1 MKRVWIIL
9 SAACVSLF
17 LLPIA
22 PIAHAQGVG
31 ASGELTGTVSD
42 PSGAAIANASIRI
55 TQAARGFE
63 RTATTDEGGGYK
75 FTGLAPANY
84 EITVSANGFETVV
97 QKSVTVAV
105 GQITVADFQLS
116 LSRVEQQ
123 LTVTAAA
130 PVVNV
135 EQSQQAN
142 SISERYISD
151 LPINRRDYLTFTLLA
166 PGVSNSTRI
175 ASDQDFRVKQTP
187 QSGLSFYGS
196 NGRGNSVT
204 VDGAEA
210 NDDAGGVR
218 LNVSQDAVQ
227 EFQVNR
233 SNYSADLGG
242 ASGASIN
249 IVTKSGTNNVHGS
262 LYGYFRNDALDAR
275 DPFAFSNAL
284 APASPFSFTA
294 QGQPVKNSLSR
305 QQFGGTVG
313 FPIKKN
319 KTFLFVSFEGLHED
333 SQNTVPLLTN
343 SSIFAGPTAASPTA
357 FPAND
362 PRAAQQAIVSGLTAE
377 GGTNV
382 PCLSQFNPGAPPT
395 IVTLPAA
402 ICAGALQSA
411 LTVSPITGLS
421 AYQNAVN
428 NFLIGQLEA
437 NGGLFPYNTRE
448 YLASVRLDHQ
458 FGEHDQAFL
467 RYNYG
472 HDLEESPDV
481 QSLTGFSAGS
491 SLHTYDNTLDAS
503 WFHDFSA
510 TAQNEARVQFD
521 YNYTGVIP
529 NEPAEVGLQIPGV
542 ASLGT
547 NIFLP
552 NRTILRRYDFADNIT
567 FTRGRHT
574 FKFGVDELLRGDHTE
589 AHTYMPGR
597 FIFGTIPGGAL
608 SPCLQEPAI
617 CGLTSAF
624 PAAIDPLQAASL
636 GAPLFLEQGF
646 GSQVFAATRPYT
658 ALYWQDS
665 WQVAPSFTFNFGL
678 RYEMDSEPAPLNSD
692 YNNFAPRISLAWDPF
707 GDHKTVIRAG
717 YGVYYATTYFQIP
730 DVDNTL
736 GVLNANGSSVENQAA
751 GNQVVNAIGACGI
764 LNFIPG
770 SGSSPCRRKIGIDI
784 VPLTGYPANPIVAS
798 NPNPTYTSATVFG
811 GLFAQGL
818 VQCTTP
824 APGNAACITPAAL
837 SPLIGVPITNSGPIP
852 PAAVIFSDQRK
863 YQDPYSQQ
871 AEFGIEREIA
881 PGLSVSA
888 SFIYSHTIRLPVAL
902 DTNILPAPT
911 VVLPLANGKTATYRD
926 WNVNPAADPYSILTA
941 NPSPCAANPFAC
953 FVSPLI
959 AQNNRYSS
967 AASALY
973 EGGIFEIKKTYSN
986 YFTLMANYT
995 YSKAFDTTTDF
1006 NSDYAPQDETNLAAE
1021 RALSDFDQRNKVVVA
1036 AVADSP
1042 WKGAVLSGFELS
1054 PIFTY
1059 NSGHPFN
1066 LLAGTDVNGDNHP
1079 TNDRPIGVARNTGLG
1094 PNLINFDLGLSWR
1107 YHLRESRSL
1116 QFMVQAFNLFNRT
1129 NYASVNNVVGP
1140 FFGLPAAA
1148 GGAGATTFNVHGIQP
1163 GTVLPGGV
1171 IANPSTP
1178 LAFTS
1183 DFPKRE
1189 IQLAARFEF

>member
-1 MKRVWIIL
+1 M
-9 SAACVSLF
+9 
-17 LLPIA
+17 
-22 PIAHAQGVG
+22 
-31 ASGELTGTVSD
+31 TGTVTD
-42 PSGAAIANASIRI
+42 PSGAAIANASVRL
-55 TQAARGFE
+55 TQPDRGFQ
-63 RTATTDEGGGYK
+63 RSVTTDETGEYR

-84 EITVSANGFETVV
+84 ELTISASGFESVAA
-97 QKSVTVAV
+97 QRVTVAV

-116 LSRVEQQ
+116 LSKVEQNI
-123 LTVTAAA
+123 TVTAAP

-135 EQSQQAN
+135 EQAQQGN
-142 SISERYISD
+142 SISDQYITD

-204 VDGAEA
+204 VDGGEA

-227 EFQVNR
+227 EFQINR
-233 SNYSADLGG
+233 SNYSAELGG

-249 IVTKSGTNNVHGS
+249 IVTKSGTNNLHGS
-262 LYGYFRNDALDAR
+262 VYGYFRNDALDAR
-275 DPFAFSNAL
+275 DPFAFTNAL
-284 APASPFSFTA
+284 GPTSPFSFTA
-294 QGQPVKNSLSR
+294 QGQPIKNSLSR
-305 QQFGGTVG
+305 QQFGGTAG
-313 FPIKKN
+313 FPIQKN

-333 SQNTVPLLTN
+333 SQNAVPLLTN
-343 SSIFAGPTAASPTA
+343 TSVFAGPTAAAPTL
-357 FPAND
+357 FPVSD
-362 PRAAQQAIVSGLTAE
+362 PRAAQQAIVSGLVAE
-377 GGTNV
+377 GNGVNV

-402 ICAGALQSA
+402 ICGGALEQA
-411 LTVSPITGLS
+411 LTVSPATGISL
-421 AYQNAVN
+421 YQNAVN

-448 YLASVRLDHQ
+448 YLTSVRLDHQ

-467 RYNYG
+467 RYSYG

-491 SLHTYDNTLDAS
+491 SLHTYDNTLDGS
-503 WFHDFSA
+503 WFHEFSA
-510 TAQNEARVQFD
+510 TTQNEARVQFD
-521 YNYTGVIP
+521 YNYQGVIP
-529 NEPAEVGLQIPGV
+529 NQPGEVGLQIPGV

-552 NRTILRRYDFADNIT
+552 NRTILRRYEFADNIT
-567 FTRGRHT
+567 LSRGHHT
-574 FKFGVDELLRGDHTE
+574 FKFGADELLRGDHSE
-589 AHTYMPGR
+589 SHTYMPGR

-608 SPCLQEPAI
+608 SPCLQVPAA
-617 CGLTSAF
+617 CGLASAF

-636 GAPLFLEQGF
+636 GAPIFLEQGF
-646 GSQVFAATRPYT
+646 GSEVFAATRPYT

-665 WQVAPSFTFNFGL
+665 WQVLPNFTFNYGL

-692 YNNFAPRISLAWDPF
+692 YNNVAPRISFAWDPF

-717 YGVYYATTYFQIP
+717 YGIYYGPTYFQIP

-736 GVLNANGSSVENQAA
+736 GVLNANGTSVENQ
-751 GNQVVNAIGACGI
+751 GPFDQVTNAIATCGI
-764 LNFIPG
+764 QNFAPPG
-770 SGSSPCRRKIGIDI
+770 GSSPCTRKIGIYV
-784 VPLTGYPANPIVAS
+784 VPLTGYPANPAVAS

-824 APGNAACITPAAL
+824 TPGNAACITPGAL

-852 PAAVIFSDQRK
+852 PASVLFSDQRK

-881 PGLSVSA
+881 AGLSISG
-888 SFIYSHTIRLPVAL
+888 SFIYSHTVRLPVAL

-911 VVLPLANGKTATYRD
+911 VTLPLANGKTATYRD
-926 WNVNPAADPYSILTA
+926 WNTNPTADPYSILTGL
-941 NPSPCAANPFAC
+941 PSPCSTNPFAC
-953 FVSPLI
+953 FVNPLI
-959 AQNNRYSS
+959 VQNNRYSS

-1006 NSDYAPQDETNLAAE
+1006 NSDYAPPDQTNLRAE
-1021 RALSDFDQRNKVVVA
+1021 RALSEFDQRNKVVVA
-1036 AVADSP
+1036 AVANSP
-1042 WKGAVLSGFELS
+1042 WKETILSGFQLS

-1066 LLAGTDVNGDNHP
+1066 LLAGSEVNGDNHP
-1079 TNDRPIGVARNTGLG
+1079 TNDRPIGAARNTGLG
-1094 PNLINFDLGLSWR
+1094 PNLINFDLGLSWKYR
-1107 YHLRESRSL
+1107 LGESRSL
-1116 QFMVQAFNLFNRT
+1116 QFMAQAFNLFNRT
-1129 NYASVNNVVGP
+1129 NFASVNNVVGP
-1140 FFGLPAAA
+1140 FYGLPTLA
-1148 GGAGATTFNVHGIQP
+1148 GGSGATTFNVHGIRP

-1171 IANPSTP
+1171 VANPSTP

-1189 IQLAARFEF
+1189 IQLAVRFDF

>member
-1 MKRVWIIL
+1 MKRIWIFL
-9 SAACVSLF
+9 FVACASLL
-17 LLPIA
+17 LLPC
-22 PIAHAQGVG
+22 AHAQGVG
-31 ASGELTGTVSD
+31 ASGDLTGIVTD
-42 PSGAAIANASIRI
+42 PSGAAVANASV
-55 TQAARGFE
+55 QLSQPDRGFQ
-63 RTATTDEGGGYK
+63 RSATTDETGEYR

-84 EITVSANGFETVV
+84 ELTIAASGFESVV
-97 QKSVTVAV
+97 QKGITVAV

-116 LSRVEQQ
+116 VSKVEQNI
-123 LTVTAAA
+123 TVTAAA

-135 EQSQQAN
+135 EQAQQGN
-142 SISERYISD
+142 SISDQYITD

-204 VDGAEA
+204 VDGAEV

-218 LNVSQDAVQ
+218 LNVSQGAVQ
-227 EFQVNR
+227 EFQINR
-233 SNYSADLGG
+233 SNYSAELGG

-249 IVTKSGTNNVHGS
+249 IVTKSGTNNFHGS

-284 APASPFSFTA
+284 GPASPFSFTA
-294 QGQPVKNSLSR
+294 QGLPVKNSLSR
-305 QQFGGTVG
+305 QQFGGTAG

-319 KTFLFVSFEGLHED
+319 KTFLFVSFEGLHEN
-333 SQNTVPLLTN
+333 SQNAVPLLTN
-343 SSIFAGPTAASPTA
+343 TSIFAGPTVVPTA
-357 FPAND
+357 FPVSD
-362 PRAAQQAIVSGLTAE
+362 PRAAQQAIVSGLVAE
-377 GGTNV
+377 GNGVNV
-382 PCLSQFNPGAPPT
+382 PCLSEFNPGAPPT
-395 IVTLPAA
+395 IVSLPAA
-402 ICAGALQSA
+402 ICGGALAQA
-411 LTVSPITGLS
+411 LTVSPATGIS
-421 AYQNAVN
+421 PYQNAVN

-437 NGGLFPYNTRE
+437 NGGLFPYSTRE
-448 YLASVRLDHQ
+448 YLTSVRLDHQ

-467 RYNYG
+467 RYDYG

-491 SLHTYDNTLDAS
+491 SLHTYDNTLDGS
-503 WFHDFSA
+503 WFHEFSA
-510 TAQNEARVQFD
+510 TTQNEARVQFD

-529 NEPAEVGLQIPGV
+529 NQPGEVGLQIPGV

-552 NRTILRRYDFADNIT
+552 NRAILRRYEFADNIT
-567 FTRGRHT
+567 LSRGHHT

-597 FIFGTIPGGAL
+597 FIFGSIPGGAL
-608 SPCLQEPAI
+608 SPCLQVPAA
-617 CGLTSAF
+617 CGLASAF

-646 GSQVFAATRPYT
+646 GSEVFAATRPYT

-665 WQVAPSFTFNFGL
+665 WQVVPNFTFNYGL

-692 YNNFAPRISLAWDPF
+692 YNNVAPRISFAWDPF

-717 YGVYYATTYFQIP
+717 YGIYYGSTYFQIP
-730 DVDNTL
+730 DVVNTL
-736 GVLNANGSSVENQAA
+736 GVLNANSSSVENQGPAD
-751 GNQVVNAIGACGI
+751 QVTNAIATCGI
-764 LNFIPG
+764 QNFAPPG
-770 SGSSPCRRKIGIDI
+770 GNSPCTRKIGIYV
-784 VPLTGYPANPIVAS
+784 VPLTGYPANPAVAS

-824 APGNAACITPAAL
+824 AAGNAACITPGAL
-837 SPLIGVPITNSGPIP
+837 APLIGVSITNSGPIP
-852 PAAVIFSDQRK
+852 PASVLFSDQRK

-871 AEFGIEREIA
+871 AEFGIEREVA
-881 PGLSVSA
+881 PGLSISG

-911 VVLPLANGKTATYRD
+911 VTLPLANGKTATYRD
-926 WNVNPAADPYSILTA
+926 WNTNSAADPYSILTGL
-941 NPSPCAANPFAC
+941 PSPCATNPFAC
-953 FVSPLI
+953 FVNPLI
-959 AQNNRYSS
+959 AQNNQYSS

-973 EGGIFEIKKTYSN
+973 EGGILEIKKRYSD

-1006 NSDYAPQDETNLAAE
+1006 NSDYSPQDQTNLRAE
-1021 RALSDFDQRNKVVVA
+1021 RALSEFDQRHKVVIA

-1042 WKGAVLSGFELS
+1042 WKETILSGFELS

-1066 LLAGTDVNGDNHP
+1066 LLAGSEVNGDNHP
-1079 TNDRPIGVARNTGLG
+1079 TNDRPIGAARNTGLG
-1094 PNLINFDLGLSWR
+1094 PDLIDFDLGLSWR
-1107 YHLRESRSL
+1107 YHFGESRSL
-1116 QFMVQAFNLFNRT
+1116 QFLAQAFNLFNRT
-1129 NYASVNNVVGP
+1129 NFASVNNVVGP

-1148 GGAGATTFNVHGIQP
+1148 GGTGSTTFNVHGIRP
-1163 GTVLPGGV
+1163 GTALPGGV

-1189 IQLAARFEF
+1189 IQLAVRFEF